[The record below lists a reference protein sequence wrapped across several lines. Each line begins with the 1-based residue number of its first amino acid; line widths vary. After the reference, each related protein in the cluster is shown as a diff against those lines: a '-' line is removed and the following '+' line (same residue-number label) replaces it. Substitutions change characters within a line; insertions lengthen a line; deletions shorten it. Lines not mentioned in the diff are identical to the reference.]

1 MPFGR
6 VAAIRPGRLARLIH
20 NEGMANE
27 RPTLPPTATEAA
39 DVATYERE
47 CARAQWPLV
56 RAILLGL
63 VPSIPVTTKGK

>member
-1 MPFGR
+1 MNTKG
-6 VAAIRPGRLARLIH
+6 V
-20 NEGMANE
+20 NTN

-47 CARAQWPLV
+47 CAREQWPLV

-63 VPSIPVTTKGK
+63 VPAIPVTMKGK